1 MNIHALITSICAIA
15 LTTLAGCGASNDP
28 GDMSNGKTTFV
39 YGRGGETDK
48 LDPIHVDTG
57 ESVKPI
63 TNLFD
68 TLVAYKDDSLD
79 LVPSLAE
86 RWETSDDGLR
96 WVFHLRKG
104 AKFHDGTLLDA
115 AAVKFSLER
124 LMVEGHPDVHWD
136 VMPYVENYRMIESIR
151 LIDTHSLEFTLKEP
165 SAVFLANLAMFPASI
180 VSPAAVKKH
189 GKQFAVQPVGTGP
202 FRFKS
207 WQRDQQMILEAFDDH
222 WRGRP
227 KIDRV
232 IFVPVV
238 EAAVRIEQ
246 LRRGEIQLA
255 DDIPPAELAVLE
267 KEPGIVVQR
276 GPGLNVGYLSLQND
290 KPPLNHAKVRQAI
303 WHALDKQKL
312 IEQIYDGRAIPAW
325 GVVPPGMFA
334 YHPELKDRE
343 FNPDLAKQLME
354 QAAAEHGFKLPV
366 TLDLFIMASPR
377 PYMPRPQET
386 AVFIKQALAPIGIDV
401 RIITNEI
408 TQHFQRLSRGEHQM
422 GLAGW
427 LADNPDP
434 DNFLYNLLDLDNI
447 HDLGGENNSRY
458 RNEEVHKLLTAAQ
471 SELDQERRKSL
482 YLQAQEI
489 IFADAPLIPLVHTDL
504 SVALRDEVTGYQ
516 LHPSAMVYLRN
527 VGLKEA
533 AQP

>member
-1 MNIHALITSICAIA
+1 
-15 LTTLAGCGASNDP
+15 
-28 GDMSNGKTTFV
+28 
-39 YGRGGETDK
+39 
-48 LDPIHVDTG
+48 
-57 ESVKPI
+57 
-63 TNLFD
+63 
-68 TLVAYKDDSLD
+68 
-79 LVPSLAE
+79 
-86 RWETSDDGLR
+86 
-96 WVFHLRKG
+96 
-104 AKFHDGTLLDA
+104 
-115 AAVKFSLER
+115 
-124 LMVEGHPDVHWD
+124 
-136 VMPYVENYRMIESIR
+136 
-151 LIDTHSLEFTLKEP
+151 
-165 SAVFLANLAMFPASI
+165 
-180 VSPAAVKKH
+180 
-189 GKQFAVQPVGTGP
+189 
-202 FRFKS
+202 
-207 WQRDQQMILEAFDDH
+207 
-222 WRGRP
+222 
-227 KIDRV
+227 
-232 IFVPVV
+232 
-238 EAAVRIEQ
+238 
-246 LRRGEIQLA
+246 
-255 DDIPPAELAVLE
+255 
-267 KEPGIVVQR
+267 
-276 GPGLNVGYLSLQND
+276 
-290 KPPLNHAKVRQAI
+290 
-303 WHALDKQKL
+303 
-312 IEQIYDGRAIPAW
+312 
-325 GVVPPGMFA
+325 
-334 YHPELKDRE
+334 
-343 FNPDLAKQLME
+343 ME